1 LKYSC
6 GKLIQTSA
14 MTNNLAASIKST
26 VAQAQALHDR
36 GYKDDARVLCR
47 EVLERQPKN
56 FDALTLLGI
65 IAANANQLQEAATW
79 FAQAIQ
85 VDRRSAV
92 AHNNHGNALKS
103 AGKFA
108 AAIESYDRAIALDS
122 HYVIAYNNRGN
133 ALRALQRLQAALESY
148 DRAIALD
155 PRVADF
161 HVNRANTLQDLQRF
175 EEAVAGYDRA
185 LALSSGHFLA
195 YNNRGNALRELER
208 SDAALLDFDRAIQL
222 HDEFPEAHNNRGLA
236 LADAARYVEAMP
248 SFDRAIALRPDF
260 ASAFFNRGNA
270 LCELG
275 RYLEALADYEKAIAL
290 EPGAARVYNNRG
302 NAFSELGQHQA
313 AVASYDCALAIDA
326 GYADAHANR
335 ALSLREL
342 GQTDAAMASCD
353 RAIDI
358 DPDHA
363 DAHCIRGVL
372 LQDRHEIQAAL
383 ASYDQALALRPAF
396 ASAHQN
402 KGYALLLNGDLSRG
416 WVEHEWRWRNED
428 IWRSR
433 PRRQFDRPQW
443 LGAESLVGK
452 VILLHVEQGLGDILQ
467 FCRYAPMV
475 ADRGATVILES
486 PRTLKR
492 LMESVRG
499 GAEVVVHGEV
509 PPAFDFHCP
518 LMSLPV
524 AFSTT
529 LSTIPAS
536 VPYLKVDDREIHR
549 WKDMLGPRKGLRVG
563 LVWAGGFRP
572 DQPKLWALDARRN
585 IPLRKLT
592 ALRLPGIELYSLQKG
607 QAAESELAA
616 SASAGQPALELI
628 DHTTLISDFHDTA
641 ALMEN
646 LDLIISVDT
655 AAAHLAGA
663 LGRPLWVLNRFDTDW
678 RWLLDRTDSPWYPTA
693 RLYRQERAG
702 DWDGVVERV
711 RSDLCR
717 LVMSERPA

>member
-1 LKYSC
+1 
-6 GKLIQTSA
+6 
-14 MTNNLAASIKST
+14 MTNNLAASIRST

-36 GYKDDARVLCR
+36 GYKDDASALCR

-65 IAANANQLQEAATW
+65 MAANANQLQEAATW

-92 AHNNHGNALKS
+92 AHNNHGNVLKS
-103 AGKFA
+103 AGQFT
-108 AAIESYDRAIALDS
+108 AAIASYDRAIALDG
-122 HYVIAYNNRGN
+122 HYAIAYNNRGN
-133 ALRALQRLQAALESY
+133 ALRALQRLQPALESF

-155 PRVADF
+155 PKVADF
-161 HVNRANTLQDLQRF
+161 HVNRANTLQDMARF

-185 LALSSGHFLA
+185 LAVSSGHFLA

-208 SDAALLDFDRAIQL
+208 YDAALLDFDRAIDL
-222 HDEFPEAHNNRGLA
+222 HAEFPEAHNNRGLA
-236 LADAARYVEAMP
+236 LADMARYLEAMP

-275 RYLEALADYEKAIAL
+275 RYPEAIADYDKAIAL
-290 EPGAARVYNNRG
+290 EPGAALVYNNRG
-302 NAFSELGQHQA
+302 NAFSELGQHHA
-313 AVASYDCALAIDA
+313 AVASYDYALANDA
-326 GYADAHANR
+326 VYANAHANR

-342 GQTDAAMASCD
+342 GQSDAAMASCD

-363 DAHCIRGVL
+363 DAHCIRGIL
-372 LQDRHEIQAAL
+372 LQDRHELQAAV
-383 ASYDQALALRPAF
+383 ASYDQALGLRPEF

-416 WVEHEWRWRNED
+416 WVEHEWRWRNQD
-428 IWRSR
+428 IWRLR
-433 PRRQFDRPQW
+433 PQRVFDRPQW
-443 LGAESLVGK
+443 RGAESLVGK
-452 VILLHVEQGLGDILQ
+452 VILLHVEQGLGDTLH
-467 FCRYAPMV
+467 FCRYASMV

-492 LMESVRG
+492 LMDSVQG
-499 GAEVVVHGEV
+499 VAEVVVPGEAL
-509 PPAFDFHCP
+509 PAFDFHCP

-524 AFSTT
+524 AFGTT
-529 LSTIPAS
+529 LATIPAH
-536 VPYLKVDDREIHR
+536 VPYLKVDGREIRR
-549 WKDMLGPRKGLRVG
+549 WKKLLGPRKGLRVG
-563 LVWAGGFRP
+563 LVWAGGFRA
-572 DQPKLWALDARRN
+572 DQPKLWALNARRN
-585 IPLRKLT
+585 IPPSKLA

-607 QAAESELAA
+607 QAAESELA
-616 SASAGQPALELI
+616 SMLI
-628 DHTTLISDFHDTA
+628 DHTNLISDFHDTA

-663 LGRPLWVLNRFDTDW
+663 LGRPLWMLNRFDTDW

-693 RLYRQERAG
+693 RLYRQDRAG

-711 RSDLCR
+711 RNDLCR
-717 LVMSERPA
+717 LVMSERSA